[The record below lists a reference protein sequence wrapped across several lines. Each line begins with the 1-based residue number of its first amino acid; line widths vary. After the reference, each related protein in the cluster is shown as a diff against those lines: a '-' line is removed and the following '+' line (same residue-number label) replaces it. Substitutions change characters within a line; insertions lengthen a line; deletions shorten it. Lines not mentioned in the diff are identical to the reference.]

1 MLARDI
7 AALRT
12 QPPFANSAM
21 DGYAVR
27 AADTAQAPATLTVIG
42 ESAAGHPFEGGLGR
56 GEAVRIFTGAP
67 MPEGADAIV
76 IQEDV
81 RREGDRI
88 ALAAAALAGENLR
101 EAGMDFRAGEAL
113 IAAGRRLTP
122 RDVALA
128 ASANHTHLAVRRRAR
143 VAILA
148 TGDELVSPGG
158 TLGPAQIIASNNYAV
173 AGLVEATGA
182 TAIDLGIAVD
192 ALDAL
197 SDAVSRA
204 RDAKADVLVTL
215 GGASVGDYDLV
226 QQALTAEGMELGF
239 WRIAMRPGKPL
250 MHGRIGAMRVLGLP
264 GNPTSSTVCAVL
276 FLRPLLR
283 ALHGEGRPGRRPE
296 PTRPPRR
303 RPSRQRAA
311 PGLYARRARPRPRRR
326 SRCDPGLEP
335 GFVAGQDD
343 GPRRRPHRAAGAR
356 GAGKG
361 GRRLPGHSLRRP
373 WRLGEENKGFG
384 RKAKGKAEGK
394 PRRAGRKTKEKR
406 KEIKGALP
414 PIYAAAST
422 AYDLTASCVRPSWL
436 PLAPVR
442 RHNPATFGHD
452 TTNF

>member
-1 MLARDI
+1 MASREGEAPMSAMITVEESLARVLASAETPLAEEKVALDNAYGRVLARDI
-7 AALRT
+7 TALRT

-27 AADTAQAPATLTVIG
+27 AADTAQAPSTLTVIG
-42 ESAAGHPFEGGLGR
+42 ESAAGHAFEGGLGR

-113 IAAGRRLTP
+113 IAPGRRLTP

-283 ALHGEGRPGRRPE
+283 ALHGEGDPGADPSQPARLAVDLPANG
-296 PTRPPRR
+296 PR
-303 RPSRQRAA
+303 QDYMRAA
-311 PGLYARRARPRPRRR
+311 L
-326 SRCDPGLEP
+326 
-335 GFVAGQDD
+335 
-343 GPRRRPHRAAGAR
+343 AR
-356 GAGKG
+356 GPDGVLVAT
-361 GRRLPGHSLRRP
+361 PASNQDSSLV
-373 WRLGEENKGFG
+373 KTM
-384 RKAKGKAEGK
+384 A
-394 PRRAGRKTKEKR
+394 RADGL
-406 KEIKGALP
+406 I
-414 PIYAAAST
+414 
-422 AYDLTASCVRPSWL
+422 VRP
-436 PLAPVR
+436 VR
-442 RHNPATFGHD
+442 AEPAKAGDACRVIPFDGLGV
-452 TTNF
+452 